1 MVAEPPEERCFK
13 ISKKAHKF
21 ITSLPEKERRT
32 IKRAVSRLIASD
44 DISSLDIKRLAPH
57 PNEFRL
63 RVGKIRILF
72 RAGKDMLFI
81 FKAGFRGDVYK

>member
-1 MVAEPPEERCFK
+1 MVAEPPGERCFK

-21 ITSLPEKERRT
+21 IKSLPENQRRPV
-32 IKRAVSRLIASD
+32 KRAVSKLIASD
-44 DISSLDIKRLAPH
+44 DISTLDIKRLAPH

-72 RAGKDMLFI
+72 RADKDMLFI